1 MMMVRKFATATTPKT
16 VITPTSF
23 RFFKEWN
30 WSTVKKSENTAT
42 LNKSVQTIVKE
53 LEHTSS
59 TDAQGPAPK
68 FK

>member
-1 MMMVRKFATATTPKT
+1 MMMVRKFATATAPKT
-16 VITPTSF
+16 MNTSTSF
-23 RFFKEWN
+23 RFFKEWS
-30 WSTVKKSENTAT
+30 WSTVKKSENTVK